1 MRGGWFLETV
11 RPEAVRSGSMARKAV
26 GKLLI
31 AAVLAG
37 LALLGPGVADAGVAV
52 KTGLYKGKTTQQ
64 AVTDSFRKIQ
74 FKVKKGKVTLTTEP
88 SVAREFCV
96 SSPVFTL
103 GGATATKKLGRNRT
117 FTFTHTFLGNKF
129 DKIYGRFVSPTEVQG
144 FAVYHFAAQ
153 DLCSGGKARVNFT
166 AKHK

>member
-1 MRGGWFLETV
+1 
-11 RPEAVRSGSMARKAV
+11 MARKAV

-37 LALLGPGVADAGVAV
+37 LALLGPGVADAGITV

-74 FKVKKGKVTLTTEP
+74 FKVKKGKVTLIQEP
-88 SVAREFCV
+88 SVAREDCV
-96 SSPVFTL
+96 STSVFTQE
-103 GGATATKKLGRNRT
+103 GKPKVKLGRNGSFS
-117 FTFTHTFLGNKF
+117 FTRTFLGTKI
-129 DKIYGRFVSPTEVQG
+129 DKIHGRFVAPNEIQG
-144 FAVYHFAAQ
+144 YALYNFSAQ
-153 DLCSGGKARVNFT
+153 DLCSAGKSKVNFT